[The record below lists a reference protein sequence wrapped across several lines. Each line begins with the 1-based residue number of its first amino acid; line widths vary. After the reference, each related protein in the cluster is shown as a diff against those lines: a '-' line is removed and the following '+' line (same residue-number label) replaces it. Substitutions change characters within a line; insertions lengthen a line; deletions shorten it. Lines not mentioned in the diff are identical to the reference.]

1 MTAPELHAD
10 DLLDKEA
17 RGELTSAE
25 RVRLEEHVEA
35 CSVCRFE
42 RQVRD
47 DFRLEFEALG
57 KAARKGKGARTS
69 RGLVSRRMRLTLLA
83 AAAVLVTGAAAAE
96 WETIKRTVF
105 SSYVMEQSHAP
116 AQSPATTSGAHVAK
130 NGSITATGPEQPLA
144 NDAPAIVEAPPIDSA
159 IVPAPSA
166 SEVAKVAPAIK
177 LPAEARTAASRPP
190 TNETTAPAP
199 EIPEVAPV
207 APAPATADAL
217 FAAANEARQSGAYAE
232 AIRSYLDLAQR
243 FPQSPEAVASH
254 AIVGRLLLDRG
265 DPSSALEQFDVYMQ
279 SGMTTLGEEARVG
292 RALALER
299 LGRSSEEADAWASLL
314 TSYPQSVH
322 ASRARSRLAKLGNR

>member
-1 MTAPELHAD
+1 MTTPELHAD

-17 RGELTSAE
+17 RGELTPAE
-25 RVRLEEHVEA
+25 RVRLDQHVEA

-57 KAARKGKGARTS
+57 KAAR
-69 RGLVSRRMRLTLLA
+69 RGGVRAPRAVISRRLRFTLLA

-116 AQSPATTSGAHVAK
+116 AEATTNEGPVAHGRTSNVPRQPEPMASAEAVQAPPVDSVAPPSPSDVAKLAPATKTAREARPQSPR
-130 NGSITATGPEQPLA
+130 QPL
-144 NDAPAIVEAPPIDSA
+144 DETAPSSTAVEAPQ
-159 IVPAPSA
+159 VV
-166 SEVAKVAPAIK
+166 E
-177 LPAEARTAASRPP
+177 
-190 TNETTAPAP
+190 
-199 EIPEVAPV
+199 
-207 APAPATADAL
+207 APATADAL
-217 FAAANEARQSGAYAE
+217 FAAANDQRQRGAYTE

-243 FPQSPEAVASH
+243 FPGSPEAVASH

-265 DPSSALEQFDVYMQ
+265 DPSAALAQFDDYLQ

-299 LGRSSEEADAWASLL
+299 LGRSTEEADAWSSLL
-314 TSYPQSVH
+314 SSYPQSVH

>member
-25 RVRLEEHVEA
+25 RARLEEHVEA

-57 KAARKGKGARTS
+57 KAARTNAS
-69 RGLVSRRMRLTLLA
+69 VPHALFSRRVRLTLLA

-116 AQSPATTSGAHVAK
+116 VAAPATTIRGLGASGRSVGNLRADEL
-130 NGSITATGPEQPLA
+130 TANE
-144 NDAPAIVEAPPIDSA
+144 APAIVEAPPVDS
-159 IVPAPSA
+159 
-166 SEVAKVAPAIK
+166 VA
-177 LPAEARTAASRPP
+177 
-190 TNETTAPAP
+190 APAP
-199 EIPEVAPV
+199 IPTELAKVVPVLKVPSESRSPAARPAIEETSSASVPAVEPAPT
-207 APAPATADAL
+207 AEAPATADAL
-217 FAAANEARQSGAYAE
+217 FAAANDARQRGAYAE

-243 FPQSPEAVASH
+243 FPQSPEAIASH

-265 DPSSALEQFDVYMQ
+265 EPSAALAQFDDYLQ
-279 SGMTTLGEEARVG
+279 SGMTTLGEEAGVG

-299 LGRSSEEADAWASLL
+299 LGRSGEEADAWTSLL
-314 TSYPQSVH
+314 SSYPQSVH